1 MRKVGRHLAVWQAAV
16 VESGLVESSRL
27 TVTMDYG
34 QFYLVGSPAPCD
46 GDVDLVDLIAQA
58 SDGDQIAQ
66 SGNLLVVLSPHQN
79 NFEMALLVQRWDA
92 EPPVDLPVWE
102 EVFEASIEV
111 GESGL
116 GYQSPTLADHD
127 LGVPPG
133 CYGIRIAGRGF
144 VNRGWPGSTT
154 PGDEWRIQL
163 WPSTAKRTPQR
174 IVRWAGPATS

>member
-1 MRKVGRHLAVWQAAV
+1 MMESGP
-16 VESGLVESSRL
+16 VESARF
-27 TVTMDYG
+27 TVALDYG
-34 QFYLVGSPAPCD
+34 QFYLVGSAPPD
-46 GDVDLVDLIAQA
+46 GDVDLVDLIGQA
-58 SDGDQIAQ
+58 SGGDQIAQ

-79 NFEMALLVQRWDA
+79 NFEMALLVQRWDT
-92 EPPVDLPVWE
+92 EPPLDLPVWE
-102 EVFEASIEV
+102 EVFEASIGV

-116 GYQSPTLADHD
+116 GYQSPTLTDHD

-163 WPSTAKRTPQR
+163 WPSTATRTPRR
-174 IVRWAGPATS
+174 IASWVGPATS